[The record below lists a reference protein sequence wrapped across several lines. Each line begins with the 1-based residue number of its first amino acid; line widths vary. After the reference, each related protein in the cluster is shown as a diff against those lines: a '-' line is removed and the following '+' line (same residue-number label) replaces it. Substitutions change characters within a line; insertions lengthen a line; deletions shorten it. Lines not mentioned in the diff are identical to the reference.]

1 MWPEYFFSFSK
12 RSTAAASVSLF
23 LASERSFGSNTL
35 IWRMFWFEILS
46 IAGEYGPMTFG
57 PFCTP
62 GAVVIFDDD
71 SDDP

>member
-23 LASERSFGSNTL
+23 LTSDLSFGSNTL

-46 IAGEYGPMTFG
+46 MAGEYGPMTSGLF
-57 PFCTP
+57 
-62 GAVVIFDDD
+62 
-71 SDDP
+71 